1 MVSMVSIFPMS
12 DLDPF
17 TIKSLRQMRE
27 ELVDMQ
33 KSELTLKSLNDLLP
47 KYRDG
52 LVASGFY
59 NSISQMQS
67 GQQYVTDVDQ
77 LDAVR
82 FETIKMMGAAIVA
95 VDSKQ
100 IVQTI
105 LEEYLPRVTDTKL
118 ATLLDEF
125 NAIKE
130 RAPNLA
136 AIGYRTILSHLIQE
150 QAKAAK
156 PDSEL
161 AKKEDLFPSDAIRA
175 AIKEKFF
182 QEAETKLIWNFEK
195 NGQKAVFDNITHKAG
210 ANTLIEKSGLSSA
223 VDMLNKLLPIVYP
236 KGPTE

>member
-1 MVSMVSIFPMS
+1 
-12 DLDPF
+12 LK
-17 TIKSLRQMRE
+17 IK
-27 ELVDMQ
+27 V
-33 KSELTLKSLNDLLP
+33 
-47 KYRDG
+47 
-52 LVASGFY
+52 
-59 NSISQMQS
+59 
-67 GQQYVTDVDQ
+67 
-77 LDAVR
+77 
-82 FETIKMMGAAIVA
+82 GAAIVA

-105 LEEYLPRVTDTKL
+105 LEEYLPRVTNTKL

-195 NGQKAVFDNITHKAG
+195 NGQKAVFDNITHKPG
-210 ANTLIEKSGLSSA
+210 ANTFARGFAYSKAARAYREAAGLGSSRASLASGATVLSIRATLQLLHSLSA
-223 VDMLNKLLPIVYP
+223 STAQLLWSQMRNV
-236 KGPTE
+236 KASCLRGC